1 MYVCIHTYIQTCI
14 NTYIHTC
21 NIHIHTHTHTHT
33 HTCIRMYI
41 HAYIHTYMYTNI
53 HIHIIYIHIYPP
65 TQPTPTPAMSCNA
78 QRALACVGGRG
89 GGAETVTPIY
99 AYTHTHT
106 HTHTHTCM
114 DAGVGSEDG
123 SDDRDVGIRLN
134 RRARVKRAAHGRAH
148 GPFHCVYVDVCVGA
162 VLAHSP
168 FTVSRA
174 SGTRMNDQRFGFFAR
189 NPHTCLTGRDARV
202 PTCAQHR
209 QRW

>member
-1 MYVCIHTYIQTCI
+1 
-14 NTYIHTC
+14 
-21 NIHIHTHTHTHT
+21 
-33 HTCIRMYI
+33 MYI

-53 HIHIIYIHIYPP
+53 HIHIIYIHTYPP

-89 GGAETVTPIY
+89 GGAETVTVQY
-99 AYTHTHT
+99 MYTYT

-123 SDDRDVGIRLN
+123 SDDRDVGICLN

-162 VLAHSP
+162 VSAHSP

-189 NPHTCLTGRDARV
+189 NLPHA
-202 PTCAQHR
+202 
-209 QRW
+209 